1 MISFLSSDFL
11 RSRAARCS
19 SDLVYC
25 ENGSKRTLDRNDLKL
40 ISIYTLFDLVS
51 KQKRFVV
58 DQSESFCNLLKEI
71 VTHWREPF
79 VRFKN

>member
-1 MISFLSSDFL
+1 MEMRKTIEIDDDFILSSDFL

-25 ENGSKRTLDRNDLKL
+25 ENGSKRTLQRNDLQL
-40 ISIYTLFDLVS
+40 ISIYTLFDLMS

-58 DQSESFCNLLKEI
+58 DQSESFVI
-71 VTHWREPF
+71 Y
-79 VRFKN
+79 